1 MLMCFAVIEVS
12 LHSSSNISEV
22 DFPVVVTCRQ
32 FNKDYLMGFSDT
44 VFSLLRRNLRISPAS
59 AARMN

>member
-1 MLMCFAVIEVS
+1 MLMCISVTEVD

-32 FNKDYLMGFSDT
+32 FKKDYVMGFSNT
-44 VFSLLRRNLRISPAS
+44 VFSLSRTNLGVQSG
-59 AARMN
+59 